1 MVISVITQSGY
12 GGCGDACA
20 ALEAATTA
28 FLPNYVLVSLSEHKQ
43 SLQAASRVS
52 RRGRS
57 SRTSPSSGP
66 GVAFRWVWFL
76 AQGSLLKNKTTCW
89 TRRHWR
95 LKTGKL
101 QVAWTY
107 SENCCFYFIILL
119 CSLFTILERL
129 KESGVEH
136 LSDPGKC
143 HVFQMNLR
151 CVFYGRYQLSYNI
164 CLLKNHILI
173 NGSSLFNQS
182 HLTT

>member
-1 MVISVITQSGY
+1 MVSGN
-12 GGCGDACA
+12 GGCDDVCA
-20 ALEAATTA
+20 ALKAATTV
-28 FLPNYVLVSLSEHKQ
+28 FLPDDVLVSLSEHRR
-43 SLQAASRVS
+43 SLQTAGRVS

-66 GVAFRWVWFL
+66 GVAFRGVWFL
-76 AQGSLLKNKTTCW
+76 AQGSLWKNKTTCW

-107 SENCCFYFIILL
+107 SENWWFFLFFIIFYVHYLP
-119 CSLFTILERL
+119 SLRGWRSL
-129 KESGVEH
+129 GVEH

-143 HVFQMNLR
+143 HVFQMNVR
-151 CVFYGRYQLSYNI
+151 CLFNGRYQLSYNI
-164 CLLKNHILI
+164 CHILI